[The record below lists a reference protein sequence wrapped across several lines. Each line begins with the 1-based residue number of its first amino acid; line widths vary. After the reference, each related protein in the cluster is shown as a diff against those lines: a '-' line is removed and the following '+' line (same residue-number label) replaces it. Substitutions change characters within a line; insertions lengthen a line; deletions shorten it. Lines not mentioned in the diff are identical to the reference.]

1 MIEASYIGFFV
12 ATGRSAAFESVIL
25 VTRFVATA
33 IEASSRKKC
42 C

>member
-25 VTRFVATA
+25 VTRSVATGRSAA
-33 IEASSRKKC
+33 IEASS
-42 C
+42 